1 MVVQTSPILVRPYR
15 SAVEFER
22 RHGERHSCQ
31 LDATTHPLDAQDTL
45 AWGASVRDIS
55 RTGVG
60 LTLCFPFRA
69 GTYLALDLH
78 GPCPH
83 TPSTSVL
90 SRVVHVQDQNDGS
103 WHVGCEFVEAL
114 GNQQLE
120 SLLAR

>member
-1 MVVQTSPILVRPYR
+1 MIAEATPILVRPYT
-15 SAVEFER
+15 SALEFER
-22 RHGERHSCQ
+22 RQGERHKCR
-31 LDATTHPLDAQDTL
+31 LDATTHSLDSQDTL

-78 GPCPH
+78 GTHSDKPA
-83 TPSTSVL
+83 TTVL
-90 SRVVHVQDQNDGS
+90 SRVVHVRDQNDGS
-103 WHVGCEFVEAL
+103 WHVGCEFVKAL
-114 GNQQLE
+114 GNRELE